1 MAHPSR
7 QYPTPSK
14 NKNFKPKRACFAGK
28 RHVFR
33 DKLRS
38 AAPPGEI
45 DFFPRV
51 LRVFSAFFLDPKF
64 AIFGARTAK
73 IRAVEVWG
81 VFFSFHSLVGVC
93 RV

>member
-1 MAHPSR
+1 MFFGITSQR
-7 QYPTPSK
+7 
-14 NKNFKPKRACFAGK
+14 G
-28 RHVFR
+28 
-33 DKLRS
+33 
-38 AAPPGEI
+38 PPWGNRL
-45 DFFPRV
+45 FPRV
-51 LRVFSAFFLDPKF
+51 LRVFLRFLDPKF